1 MDLTLGM
8 AFRCMAEPRHI
19 YIPLFDPNRDADEML
34 LVNFTTL
41 REKCVDDA
49 CILDD
54 SDYVELK
61 HQTTVAYSRANIY
74 KKSLFCAA
82 VGNNHFVRLDDLP
95 KATLEKIISGA
106 LASSELPKRKK
117 AILLKTI

>member
-1 MDLTLGM
+1 
-8 AFRCMAEPRHI
+8 
-19 YIPLFDPNRDADEML
+19 ML

-82 VGNNHFVRLDDLP
+82 VENNHFVRLDDLP

-106 LASSELPKRKK
+106 LASIELPKRKK